1 MSAITDQIEEPPICS
16 SVTCYSCGPKAGPTC
31 GLEYWQRTLSDF
43 PQQKW
48 SRTAPQDAGHSENAG
63 VEMTSILLITFNPA
77 IFATCARPAA
87 SCFQP
92 VNLGSNLLLIDLSGS
107 GWEQI
112 SWGVRSAKEFH
123 LWQERRYEKNTKC
136 YSWKKKSFQ
145 HF

>member
-16 SVTCYSCGPKAGPTC
+16 SVTYSSCGLKVRHTC
-31 GLEYWQRTLSDF
+31 GWGHWQRTPSDF

-48 SRTAPQDAGHSENAG
+48 SREAPQDAGHTEIAE

-77 IFATCARPAA
+77 ISATCARPAA

-112 SWGVRSAKEFH
+112 SWGVRSVKEFH
-123 LWQERRYEKNTKC
+123 LWQERRKEKK
-136 YSWKKKSFQ
+136 Y
-145 HF
+145 